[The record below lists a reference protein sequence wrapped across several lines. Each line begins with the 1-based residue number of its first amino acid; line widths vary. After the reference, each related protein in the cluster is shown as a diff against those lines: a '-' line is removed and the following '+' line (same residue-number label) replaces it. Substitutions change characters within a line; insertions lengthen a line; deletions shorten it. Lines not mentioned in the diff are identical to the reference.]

1 MRIYFE
7 RLQTVLGGNVVVP
20 YIVLDGKII
29 DMASQLQEKMPD
41 FTPEERDWFKMAQ
54 KTPGVPVFSDVYEDT
69 VTGKPVVTIAQKCRT
84 ANAILAFDI
93 FPHYFR
99 FNFLPKNLQSHESFF
114 LCDNNGM
121 ILYTQTGLNVPD
133 NVLQDYAFNLIKKIQ
148 NNELE
153 KYDSYII
160 DLDGNKRAIY
170 YNRMYNGW
178 YSIITIPHYSILKEY
193 NTILIFLILSV
204 CIFLAVLAILSW
216 RSGRVNRLMK
226 RTNEVVRVLGNSYY
240 ALYRVN
246 FENDAYEMIK
256 GSGYV
261 RERLSQSG
269 KYSELMQVMLE
280 VIEPDAREEYRQNFS
295 CESIRTLVSRK
306 VRDFGGDFRRLFGEE
321 YRWVSVRVLFDESL
335 TPEEVVLCFREVE
348 QEKLWQ
354 LQERKLLEDTLETAR
369 RSEKARQSFFAN
381 MSHDMRTPLNAIIG
395 MSELAR
401 QTLDNKEKLAGYIDK
416 IHYSSFQLKNLIDD
430 ILDLS
435 RMAEG
440 RLDLNNQK
448 IDLRQCVQDCLD
460 AYRVQAE
467 MEHKSLQASMELE
480 NAWVMADPVRI
491 GQLLY
496 PIAG

>member
-1 MRIYFE
+1 M
-7 RLQTVLGGNVVVP
+7 
-20 YIVLDGKII
+20 
-29 DMASQLQEKMPD
+29 
-41 FTPEERDWFKMAQ
+41 
-54 KTPGVPVFSDVYEDT
+54 
-69 VTGKPVVTIAQKCRT
+69 
-84 ANAILAFDI
+84 
-93 FPHYFR
+93 
-99 FNFLPKNLQSHESFF
+99 
-114 LCDNNGM
+114 
-121 ILYTQTGLNVPD
+121 
-133 NVLQDYAFNLIKKIQ
+133 
-148 NNELE
+148 
-153 KYDSYII
+153 
-160 DLDGNKRAIY
+160 
-170 YNRMYNGW
+170 
-178 YSIITIPHYSILKEY
+178 
-193 NTILIFLILSV
+193 
-204 CIFLAVLAILSW
+204 
-216 RSGRVNRLMK
+216 
-226 RTNEVVRVLGNSYY
+226 
-240 ALYRVN
+240 
-246 FENDAYEMIK
+246 
-256 GSGYV
+256 
-261 RERLSQSG
+261 
-269 KYSELMQVMLE
+269 
-280 VIEPDAREEYRQNFS
+280 
-295 CESIRTLVSRK
+295 
-306 VRDFGGDFRRLFGEE
+306 
-321 YRWVSVRVLFDESL
+321 RVLFDESL